1 MSFRAKREFRRQP
14 PTRPRWRGEAR
25 SPSLVHLIP
34 NLGSSRNFRKDCLA
48 TAPLAQRRT
57 NQGNAD
63 VADRSVTPHDST
75 RHVPGR
81 CLGNDLRRPQ
91 GADRQPNSCIRIPFV
106 VLLSRECGQT
116 GGASRRTISIP
127 RTFGEEP
134 KFGIIV
140 EFRDGGSR
148 QVAPLSGPSQKPK
161 GLPLVLLAAATNVA
175 PCRAG
180 GFPGIRR

>member
-1 MSFRAKREFRRQP
+1 MRNPFGFFDGLTEGRDS
-14 PTRPRWRGEAR
+14 PTHSSRN
-25 SPSLVHLIP
+25 STMIP
-34 NLGSSRNFRKDCLA
+34 IKGSSRNFGKDCLA

-63 VADRSVTPHDST
+63 VAEQTRFSGSLRDTHDPT
-75 RHVPGR
+75 RHEPGR

-127 RTFGEEP
+127 RKFGEEP

-161 GLPLVLLAAATNVA
+161 GL
-175 PCRAG
+175 R
-180 GFPGIRR
+180 I